1 MHIWIKVS
9 TKNCFCYFKNV
20 CINFESSEPRLMGVE
35 NITPIHLSITLRPT
49 ITHITLPPTLLSI
62 ALRTTQFLTI
72 IRSFDNYESC
82 KKRKVFLTTTTKI
95 FFVTVQI
102 FTWKSDGLSRIY
114 WTAPSVSMGAFG
126 YCVKCNKS
134 YGNKDFLKEKIV
146 FSILLILD

>member
-82 KKRKVFLTTTTKI
+82 KKKKGFFNDNSKNIFCYSSNIHMKI
-95 FFVTVQI
+95 RRVI
-102 FTWKSDGLSRIY
+102 AHLLNS
-114 WTAPSVSMGAFG
+114 PVSFNG
-126 YCVKCNKS
+126 C
-134 YGNKDFLKEKIV
+134 IW
-146 FSILLILD
+146 LLCKM